1 MKQLT
6 QQVESL
12 IFSSTQPISLAAIKQ
27 CLEAL
32 FETNFEEEHLKTV
45 VETLQQRYAD
55 PQYAFEI
62 VTISGGYQMLTK
74 GAYHETIGMY
84 LKQHTHRKLSK
95 SALETLAIVAYKQP
109 VTKSVLEQIR
119 GVGCDYALQ
128 KLLEK
133 ELVEIKGRS
142 DAPGRPLL
150 YATSERFTDYFGI
163 DGLEDLPELNDF
175 KQSDS
180 EIGERAP

>member
-12 IFSSTQPISLAAIKQ
+12 IFSSTQPISLADIQQ
-27 CLEAL
+27 CLEVL
-32 FETNFEEEHLKTV
+32 FETTFEEQQLQTV
-45 VETLQQRYAD
+45 IEQLQKRYAD
-55 PQYAFEI
+55 PQFSFEI
-62 VTISGGYQMLTK
+62 IYLSGGYQMLTK
-74 GAYHETIGMY
+74 GAYHETVGTY
-84 LKQHTHRKLSK
+84 LKQHTNRKLSK

-142 DAPGRPLL
+142 EAPGRPLL
-150 YATSERFTDYFGI
+150 YATSERFMDYFGI
-163 DGLEDLPELNDF
+163 KDLEDLPKLKDF